1 MKSDNLSLSSND
13 KITLVSNLSTM
24 LSAGI
29 PILEAVDS
37 LLEDAKKNVKKVL
50 DTLRN
55 DLVQGKPVYSS
66 FAKFPN
72 VFDKVIINII
82 KASEEA
88 GTLDVTLKDLKD
100 TIKRDI
106 EFNDRLKSAMIYPL
120 FIIGVFIGVMLMI
133 LIVVIPKITTVFAS
147 LKVALPLPT
156 KVLLAMSNAILNYP
170 VYTIAGTIVFTAL
183 IIIIFKTKRLLL
195 TRIFLT
201 FPIISGL
208 AKKIDIMRFT
218 RSFYLLLNAGIPI
231 TTALTLSEEV
241 VMKKEIGA
249 AIHRAR
255 EMVVSG
261 KKLSAG
267 FKEHRSVFPSIMIKI
282 TEAGERSGSLDK
294 SMQDVFE
301 YLSYEVDKAL
311 RTATA
316 LIEPIMIV
324 FIGVLIGGIM
334 LSIIA
339 PMYSLISQVAPH

>member
-170 VYTIAGTIVFTAL
+170 VYTISVTIVFTAL
-183 IIIIFKTKRLLL
+183 IISIFKTKRLLL

-231 TTALTLSEEV
+231 TTALTLSQEV
-241 VMKKEIGA
+241 VIN
-249 AIHRAR
+249 
-255 EMVVSG
+255 
-261 KKLSAG
+261 
-267 FKEHRSVFPSIMIKI
+267 
-282 TEAGERSGSLDK
+282 
-294 SMQDVFE
+294 
-301 YLSYEVDKAL
+301 
-311 RTATA
+311 
-316 LIEPIMIV
+316 
-324 FIGVLIGGIM
+324 
-334 LSIIA
+334 
-339 PMYSLISQVAPH
+339 